1 MLPEASR
8 PEGTTRRV
16 AAGATSCSKG
26 RASSVL
32 HSRTTTCKLDNHSSE
47 EVLFMDEAAILDK
60 IREVVADKLDADP
73 GDVVDSASFVDDLG
87 ADSLD
92 VVELIMGLE
101 DEFGIEISDE
111 EAEKLSTVGE
121 AVRFIAS
128 QQ

>member
-1 MLPEASR
+1 
-8 PEGTTRRV
+8 
-16 AAGATSCSKG
+16 
-26 RASSVL
+26 
-32 HSRTTTCKLDNHSSE
+32 
-47 EVLFMDEAAILDK
+47 MDEAAILEK

-73 GDVVDSASFVDDLG
+73 SDVVESASFVDDLG

-111 EAEKLSTVGE
+111 EAERISTVGD
-121 AVRFIAS
+121 AVNFIAA